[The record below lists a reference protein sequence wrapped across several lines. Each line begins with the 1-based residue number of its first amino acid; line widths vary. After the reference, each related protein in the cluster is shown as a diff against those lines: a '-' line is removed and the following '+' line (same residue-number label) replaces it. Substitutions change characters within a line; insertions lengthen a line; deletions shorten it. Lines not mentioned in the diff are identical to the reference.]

1 MNKIKPI
8 IQSQGRLMGVTEA
21 GMVQHTLCSGGAAGV
36 RKEGKSSEK
45 DKLGAHEGLES

>member
-36 RKEGKSSEK
+36 RKEGKSSEQKTSWGHTK
-45 DKLGAHEGLES
+45 D